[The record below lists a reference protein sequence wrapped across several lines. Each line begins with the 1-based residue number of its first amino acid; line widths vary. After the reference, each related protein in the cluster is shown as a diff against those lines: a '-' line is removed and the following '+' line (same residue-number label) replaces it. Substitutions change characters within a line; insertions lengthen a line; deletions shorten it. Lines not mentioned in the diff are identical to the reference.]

1 MSYGCL
7 IKIHIISVKFYRKL
21 FFPFVPV
28 YYAVTWMRNACYD
41 FGIIKSVSYDFPVIC
56 VGNLS
61 VGGTGKTP
69 MIEYLIELLKDN
81 YRVATLSRGYK
92 RKTEGFVLANEKSSA
107 ESIGDEPVQF
117 YAKYK
122 KDIQVAVDI
131 NRVHGINCLKSLEN
145 APEVILLDD
154 AFQHRKVKAG
164 FNILLTTYDHLYVN
178 DFLLPA
184 GDLRESKHGAQRA
197 DIIVVTKC
205 PLELNEEERQGFVS
219 KIKPLNH
226 QYVFFSSIHYADVI
240 KSSYE
245 SKKLA
250 DISDFTLVTG
260 IANANPL
267 VTYLRKSNL
276 KFDHLNFQDHYNFTL
291 KDVQELSKNKLI
303 ITTEKDFMRFQNFE
317 SLKGK
322 LFYLPIFVTIDNSE
336 IFNDLIK
343 RFVISKKK

>member
-1 MSYGCL
+1 M
-7 IKIHIISVKFYRKL
+7 
-21 FFPFVPV
+21 
-28 YYAVTWMRNACYD
+28 
-41 FGIIKSVSYDFPVIC
+41 
-56 VGNLS
+56 GNLS

-69 MIEYLIELLKDN
+69 MIEYLIELLKEDFKL
-81 YRVATLSRGYK
+81 ATLSRGYK
-92 RKTEGFVLANEKSSA
+92 RKSEGFQLANNKSSS

-205 PLELNEEERQGFVS
+205 PLELNEEEKAVLEIITKATKIDLLALKTQSGLSNKKWDKTIKGLTKKEVAKVS
-219 KIKPLNH
+219 KT
-226 QYVFFSSIHYADVI
+226 D
-240 KSSYE
+240 
-245 SKKLA
+245 
-250 DISDFTLVTG
+250 DG
-260 IANANPL
+260 
-267 VTYLRKSNL
+267 
-276 KFDHLNFQDHYNFTL
+276 
-291 KDVQELSKNKLI
+291 
-303 ITTEKDFMRFQNFE
+303 
-317 SLKGK
+317 
-322 LFYLPIFVTIDNSE
+322 LFVE
-336 IFNDLIK
+336 I
-343 RFVISKKK
+343 V